1 VTFEEDL
8 ARLDAIARALE
19 GDRLPLDEALRLFE
33 EGVARLR
40 SATAALET
48 AEGKVRRLVEGADG
62 ALSVEDDPK

>member
-1 VTFEEDL
+1 MSFEEDL

-40 SATAALET
+40 SAAAALES
-48 AEGKVRRLVEGADG
+48 AEGRVQQLVEKADG
-62 ALSVEDDPK
+62 SLVVKDKPL

>member
-1 VTFEEDL
+1 MSFEDDL

-40 SATAALET
+40 SASASLEA
-48 AEGKVRRLVEGADG
+48 AEGKVRKLVEGADG
-62 ALSVEDDPK
+62 SLSVQDQTE

>member
-1 VTFEEDL
+1 MSFEDDL

-40 SATAALET
+40 SAAEALDT
-48 AEGKVRRLVEGADG
+48 AESKVKQLVEGADG
-62 ALSVEDDPK
+62 TLTVKDDPK

>member
-1 VTFEEDL
+1 MSFEDDL

-40 SATAALET
+40 SAAAALDA
-48 AEGKVRRLVEGADG
+48 AESKVKQLVEGADG
-62 ALSVEDDPK
+62 TLTVRDAPK

>member
-1 VTFEEDL
+1 MSFEDDL

-40 SATAALET
+40 SAAAALDT
-48 AEGKVRRLVEGADG
+48 AESKVKQLVEEADG
-62 ALSVEDDPK
+62 TLTVRDTPK